1 MKLILNYKTNGS
13 CQKFTNSSPYPI
25 PFIYSVYG
33 STKLNRSGL
42 FLNIIGMNFRDYS
55 IVTFLNYVLPVIF
68 YSSES
73 VMVYIP
79 QDIPNGVYFVQ
90 MFNDYYSSN
99 IVDFTFTNPQITS
112 TTTPS

>member
-1 MKLILNYKTNGS
+1 MKLILNYKTNGA
-13 CQKFTNSSPYPI
+13 CRKFTNSSPYPI
-25 PFIYSVYG
+25 PVIYSVYG
-33 STKLNRSGL
+33 FTKLNRSGL
-42 FLNIIGMNFRDYS
+42 FLTILGMNFRDYS

-79 QDIPNGVYFVQ
+79 QYTPNGIYSIQ

-99 IVDFTFTNPQITS
+99 IVNFTFTNPKITPI
-112 TTTPS
+112 TTP